1 MAFVRVLGRYLNWF
15 HILGL
20 TTFSPSDARNTALSA
35 INRFEGA
42 RNNVKKYI
50 STGVMFTLLVL
61 VSVVL
66 CMYSNFVGKYSHSS
80 GFSKIIISL
89 VAVML
94 LFTALNGFVAM
105 GQAYFLSA
113 YYEQLCA
120 QIEGIEALMHKRVTW
135 NLNTFRR
142 SMSRQMCV
150 LVIVYFQPYIG
161 MFCTK
166 SHTTSNLVIMS
177 CDIALSALKQ
187 ITFFYVLFF
196 IQLLNHM
203 QQSLVKHI
211 GSRATKLRPMD
222 VSTINSR
229 DVRLTALRFEMYYFK
244 LLHFNLWEFA
254 QTINQLFGWILF
266 IFLVHQF
273 IYAVYIFFHMCI
285 MFLEPSNDNEVMR
298 KSESGKIAG
307 VDYN

>member
-1 MAFVRVLGRYLNWF
+1 MAFARILGRYLKWF

-20 TTFSPSDARNTALSA
+20 TTFSTPDDRNTAGSA
-35 INRFEGA
+35 RNRFERA
-42 RNNVKKYI
+42 CMNVKKYI
-50 STGVMFTLLVL
+50 HMGVMFMLLVL
-61 VSVVL
+61 VSIVL
-66 CMYSNFVGKYSHSS
+66 CMYSNFFGKYSYSS
-80 GFSKIIISL
+80 GFSKIIVAL
-89 VAVML
+89 MAVML

-105 GQAYFLSA
+105 GQSFFLSA
-113 YYEQLCA
+113 YYEQLYA

-142 SMSRQMCV
+142 SMLRQMCV
-150 LVIVYFQPYIG
+150 LVIVYCQPYIA

-166 SHTTSNLVIMS
+166 SHSTSNLVIMS

-211 GSRATKLRPMD
+211 GLRATTSRSID
-222 VSTINSR
+222 VSTTNNR
-229 DVRLTALRFEMYYFK
+229 NVRLTALRFEMYYFK

-266 IFLVHQF
+266 IFLMHQF
-273 IYAVYIFFHMCI
+273 IYAVCIFFHMCI
-285 MFLEPSNDNEVMR
+285 VFLDPSSDNEVMR
-298 KSESGKIAG
+298 K
-307 VDYN
+307 Y